1 MRKSQKT
8 FFLNDSKNLFENLFG
23 VEYLIKS
30 GKLILILHKKN
41 KNNIKIEIFY
51 EKLENAPQKS
61 NFEKMTVKTWL
72 KI

>member
-51 EKLENAPQKS
+51 EKYENAPQKS
-61 NFEKMTVKTWL
+61 NFKK
-72 KI
+72 